1 MGLTVGV
8 ASGNSTMTAIGL
20 TMVAIPALISGGMA
34 IAAGIGGAA
43 LTGIVGGVTFGAGI
57 GSGLFASAEYQVSDG
72 DKTKLPKPGEI
83 PRHPYGQIGLQWM
96 LPNTLDYFMS
106 RNCKKV
112 DWMFTK

>member
-1 MGLTVGV
+1 MATGGVIYGAIHGISAIVPLVGLSALKTF
-8 ASGNSTMTAIGL
+8 AIGAL
-20 TMVAIPALISGGMA
+20 AFNQFAFITAPILGITMD
-34 IAAGIGGAA
+34 GIE
-43 LTGIVGGVTFGAGI
+43 I
-57 GSGLFASAEYQVSDG
+57 VSDG